1 MIHDERGRNSKMGK
15 IKLGGVCTVHCA
27 RVVLRKGLRDIFSCF
42 QILNLVRHDHG
53 KMRDPRIK
61 YRVFRTNCWSIFMY
75 CTLVLKLKQ
84 LLKYQLFFNEQL
96 QITSITSNSKR

>member
-42 QILNLVRHDHG
+42 QILNLVRHDL
-53 KMRDPRIK
+53 MVR
-61 YRVFRTNCWSIFMY
+61 
-75 CTLVLKLKQ
+75 
-84 LLKYQLFFNEQL
+84 
-96 QITSITSNSKR
+96 